1 MKGEGSSG
9 SSRKHHELLVW
20 QEAMTLVE
28 MIYKLTEV
36 FPDVE
41 RYGLISQMRRAAVSV
56 PSNIAEGAARGS
68 DAEFIRFLY
77 IARGS
82 LSEIETQLLIAQ
94 RLSYTSMNQ
103 SIEQKIE
110 QIFKKIGGLINH
122 LKSRAQK

>member
-1 MKGEGSSG
+1 MRREGASG

-41 RYGLISQMRRAAVSV
+41 RYGLISQIRRADVSV
-56 PSNIAEGAARGS
+56 PSNLAEGAARGS

-77 IARGS
+77 S
-82 LSEIETQLLIAQ
+82 Q
-94 RLSYTSMNQ
+94 RLT
-103 SIEQKIE
+103 
-110 QIFKKIGGLINH
+110 
-122 LKSRAQK
+122 

>member
-1 MKGEGSSG
+1 M
-9 SSRKHHELLVW
+9 
-20 QEAMTLVE
+20 VE
-28 MIYKLTEV
+28 MIYKLTKV

-41 RYGLISQMRRAAVSV
+41 RYGLISQIRRAAVSV